1 MKIGVLGTGSVG
13 QTIAAKLAELGHDVM
28 VGTRDPAAT
37 LARTEP
43 DRFGNPPLKTWL
55 AGRER
60 VELGTFAQAAA
71 RGELVVNA
79 TSGDVSLEVL
89 RAAGGDHLAGK
100 VLVDIAN
107 PLDFSRGFPPT
118 LSVCNTDSLAE
129 QIQRAV
135 PAARVVKTLNTVNAT
150 LMVEPGRLAG
160 GDHTMFMCGDDA
172 AAKATVAELLE
183 SFGWRDVVDL
193 GALSNARATEMLLP
207 IWVRLFGH
215 LKTPA
220 FNFKLVR

>member
-1 MKIGVLGTGSVG
+1 MRIGVLGTGVVG
-13 QTIAAKLAELGHDVM
+13 QTIAAKLAEIGHDVV

-43 DRFGNPPLKTWL
+43 DRMGNPPLKVWL
-55 AGRER
+55 AGRAR
-60 VELGTFAQAAA
+60 VELGTFAEAAA
-71 RGELVVNA
+71 HGELVVNA

-89 RAAGGDHLAGK
+89 RAAGADHLAGK

-129 QIQRAV
+129 QIQRAF

-160 GDHTMFMCGDDA
+160 GEHTMFICGDDA
-172 AAKATVAELLE
+172 AAKATVAGLIE
-183 SFGWRDVVDL
+183 SFGWRDLVDL

>member
-1 MKIGVLGTGSVG
+1 MKIGVLGTGVVG
-13 QTIAAKLAELGHDVM
+13 QTIAAKLAELGHEVV

-43 DRFGNPPLKTWL
+43 DRFGNPPLKVWL
-55 AGRER
+55 EGRAR
-60 VELGTFAQAAA
+60 VRLGTFTEAAA
-71 RGELVVNA
+71 HGELVMNA

-89 RAAGGDHLAGK
+89 GAAGAGNLAGK

-107 PLDFSRGFPPT
+107 ALDFSKGFPPS

-129 QIQRAV
+129 QIQRAF

-150 LMVEPGRLAG
+150 VMVEPGKVAA
-160 GDHTMFMCGDDA
+160 GDHTMFICGNDA
-172 AAKATVAELLE
+172 AAKATVVELLE
-183 SFGWRDVVDL
+183 RFGWKDIVDL
-193 GALSNARATEMLLP
+193 GDVTNARATEMLLP
-207 IWVRLFGH
+207 IWVRLFGK